1 MPSIGTPGSAT
12 YAETLSGIG
21 AMLTVLPDNT
31 ANQIQA
37 SDVRNVVYTLYDE
50 LQGFSASLTSISS
63 QTYSNPN
70 PVSQTVGGV
79 TAGSTFSD
87 ITYQQLLDILF
98 YPYVAPVLT
107 LTSSNSVL
115 EYGNSQSVTLSWS
128 VTMKKNQLVS
138 ASINEPGGSPV
149 NITPLPTVFNTSTSG
164 TTTRTP
170 LLNTLSIF
178 TFSVDDTVISPS
190 SGGVNNATVSV
201 SWSSRIY
208 WGVSSTTSSVTISSE
223 ISGLTGASIGSG
235 SQLTTTR
242 VRNYDGI
249 NGSGEYLMFSWPTSY
264 GTPSFLVNGAISN
277 AFTKVNSSFGFTN
290 SFGYN
295 TPYDVWK
302 SDTIQNSPIENFQI
316 N

>member
-12 YAETLSGIG
+12 YATTLNDIG
-21 AMLTVLPDNT
+21 GMLNVLPDNT

-50 LQGFSASLTSISS
+50 LQGLSSSISSIGS
-63 QTYSNPN
+63 QTYSNSN
-70 PVSQTVGGV
+70 PVTQTIGGV

-98 YPYVAPVLT
+98 YPYVSPILT
-107 LTSSNSVL
+107 LTTSNSVL
-115 EYGNSQSVTLSWS
+115 EFGNSQSVTLSWG
-128 VTMKKNQLVS
+128 VTKKKNQLVS
-138 ASINEPGGSPV
+138 GSLEGPNGSPV
-149 NITPLPTVFNTSTSG
+149 NITPLPTNFNTSTSG
-164 TTTRTP
+164 TTNLTAQ
-170 LLNTLSIF
+170 LNTLSIF
-178 TFSVDDTVISPS
+178 TFSVDDTNVSPP
-190 SGGVNNATVSV
+190 SGGQNYATVSV

-208 WGVSSTTSSVTISSE
+208 WGVSSTTSSVVSSSE
-223 ISGLTGASIGSG
+223 IIGLTGASVGSG
-235 SQLTTTR
+235 SQLSTTI
-242 VRNYDGI
+242 VKNYDGI
-249 NGSGEYLMFSWPTSY
+249 NGFGGHLTFAWPTSY

-277 AFTKVNSSFGFTN
+277 AYTKVNSSFGLTN

-295 TPYDVWK
+295 TTYDVWK